1 MVTRLEND
9 IFDIMVEP
17 SDWRYSAAI
26 VGLSR
31 YFEDRDK
38 MEDED
43 YEVDEDCIKFCSD
56 SITKE
61 EFLLFAESYYGEE
74 FPHVQVEEILSRK
87 EFSKEMIDLV
97 NKLLKENSI
106 MKKVFSKKKFDGS
119 NQEEL
124 LELIDENRLVLIRE
138 TFRNKKSMYAN
149 FANES
154 QLFQE
159 KSDVCCRLQGYY
171 VDPGRKSRGA
181 AFAFNNNIN
190 VVEDSILLDFV
201 PFGFFGEYESFFVN
215 DSYSVK
221 ELIHT
226 NDLLAEKMEEE
237 RTEEGKKIRD
247 ARKILFRA
255 MQESADFINYDVEV
269 ILKERP
275 TQDKPNDFFQTLFIR
290 EHSIQVLRDFKK
302 HYKPFCF
309 KRKMRENYDLDIQKE
324 VIDCILNLK
333 RADELILFFLREESA
348 YLVDAL
354 IKLNQYIEGSE
365 AAMEKG
371 QRSAFACAKELIRK
385 LPENKRRT
393 YRQRL
398 TSTLILKD
406 YTGYLNILVQLAN
419 YADMIFDF
427 AFDLFEDFEKN
438 MDIAYAFVNALGK
451 VPDKKALGSE
461 KAK

>member
-17 SDWRYSAAI
+17 SDWRYSSAI

-31 YFEDRDK
+31 YFENRGK
-38 MEDED
+38 MEGEDYEIDED
-43 YEVDEDCIKFCSD
+43 YLKFCSD
-56 SITKE
+56 SITEE
-61 EFLLFAESYYGEE
+61 EFLLFAESYYGDG
-74 FPHVQVEEILSRK
+74 FSHVQVEKILSG
-87 EFSKEMIDLV
+87 EIFSKETIEFV

-119 NQEEL
+119 NKEEL
-124 LELIDENRLVLIRE
+124 LKIIEEKRQALIRE

-149 FANES
+149 FANEG
-154 QLFQE
+154 QLLQNG
-159 KSDVCCRLQGYY
+159 SDSCCRLQGYY
-171 VDPGRKSRGA
+171 IDPGRKSRA
-181 AFAFNNNIN
+181 ATFSFNDSIN
-190 VVEDSILLDFV
+190 VIEDDFIFDFV

-221 ELIHT
+221 GLIYT
-226 NDLLAEKMEEE
+226 NNLLAEKMKDE
-237 RTEEGKKIRD
+237 RTDEEKKIRD
-247 ARKILFRA
+247 ARRILFRA
-255 MQESADFINYDVEV
+255 IMESADFIDYDVEV

-275 TQDKPNDFFQTLFIR
+275 VKDAPNDFFQTLFIR
-290 EHSIQVLRDFKK
+290 KNSIEVLQKFEKY
-302 HYKPFCF
+302 YKSFCF
-309 KRKMRENYDLDIQKE
+309 KKRMRENYDLDVQKE

-333 RADELILFFLREESA
+333 RADELILFFLREEST
-348 YLVDAL
+348 YLVDGL

-365 AAMEKG
+365 AEMEKG
-371 QRSAFACAKELIRK
+371 QKSAFACAKELIRK

-438 MDIAYAFVNALGK
+438 KDIAYAFVNALGK
-451 VPDKKALGSE
+451 APDKKTADTE
-461 KAK
+461 KAN